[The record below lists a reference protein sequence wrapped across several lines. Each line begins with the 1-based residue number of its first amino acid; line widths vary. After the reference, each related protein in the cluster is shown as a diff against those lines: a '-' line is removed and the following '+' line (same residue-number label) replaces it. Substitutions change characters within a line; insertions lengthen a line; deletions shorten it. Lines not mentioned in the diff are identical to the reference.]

1 MRKNRWLFFGLTAT
15 LLYAVVHLLKNQLG
29 LHPTT
34 LSLSRWGV
42 LLVFIVHA
50 LKKKNLTTWILLSMV
65 IGVEVGLDFPKL
77 AVELRF
83 LSKIFL
89 RLIGAV
95 IAPILFSTLVVGIAG
110 HANIRQLGR
119 MGWKSIVY
127 FEIVTTLALVIG
139 LVAINISR
147 AGVGIIP
154 PDELPDAFPKTEPKN
169 WQEVILHVFPE
180 NFVKSIYHGDTLPIV
195 VFSILFGISLAMID
209 KEKRQP
215 LLNFTE
221 SLANTMFKF
230 TRLVMYF
237 APIGV
242 FSAIAHTVGH
252 MGLEVLYNLFQLLLT
267 LYVALFVFLL
277 LVLLP
282 ILLYIKV
289 PIRAF
294 IKALSEPVSLA
305 FATTTSEAAL
315 PIVMENF
322 EKLGV
327 PRKIIAFVVPTGYS
341 FNLDGTTLYLSLA
354 SVFVAQAAGI
364 ELSVAH
370 QLFICLTLI
379 LTSKGVAGVP
389 RASMVILLGTV
400 ASFGLP
406 SWPILAIIGIDELM
420 DMARTTVNVIGNA
433 LASCVIA
440 RWEGEFDDQK
450 ALDYIKNDKSS

>member
-1 MRKNRWLFFGLTAT
+1 MRKNRWLFLGLIST
-15 LLYAVVHLLKNQLG
+15 LLYAV
-29 LHPTT
+29 LH
-34 LSLSRWGV
+34 LSRNVLGIGSSV
-42 LLVFIVHA
+42 LLAFRWVALLIFIIYA

-77 AVELRF
+77 GVELRF

-89 RLIGAV
+89 RLISSI

-110 HANIRQLGR
+110 HADIRQLGR
-119 MGWKSIVY
+119 MGWKSLLY
-127 FEIVTTLALVIG
+127 FEVVTTIALVIG
-139 LVAINISR
+139 LVAINISK
-147 AGVGIIP
+147 AGVGIIAP
-154 PDELPDAFPKTEPKN
+154 AEMPDALPKVEPKN
-169 WQEVILHVFPE
+169 WEEIILHVFPE
-180 NFVKSIYHGDTLPIV
+180 NFVKSIYHGDTLPVV
-195 VFSILFGISLAMID
+195 VFSIFFGIALAMLN

-215 LLNFTE
+215 MLNFTE
-221 SLANTMFKF
+221 SLANTMFKL
-230 TRLVMYF
+230 THLIMYF

-242 FSAIAHTVGH
+242 FSAIAYTVGH
-252 MGLEVLYNLFQLLLT
+252 MGLEVLYNLFQLLIT
-267 LYVALFVFLL
+267 LYVALFAFLL

-294 IKALSEPVSLA
+294 VKALSEPVSLA

-341 FNLDGTTLYLSLA
+341 FNLDGSTLYLSLA

-364 ELSVAH
+364 DLSFSH
-370 QLFICLTLI
+370 QFFIGLTLI
-379 LTSKGVAGVP
+379 LTSKGIAGVP
-389 RASMVILLGTV
+389 RASMVILLGTA

-406 SWPILAIIGIDELM
+406 TWPILAIIGIDELM

-450 ALDYIKNDKSS
+450 ALEYMKNG